1 MSLFNREEVI
11 DQNFTRCVVDEEFPK
26 AKTELYLPQNNIQKT
41 ELISIFESQ
50 VISRHIDIYARELKD
65 KGECF
70 YTIGSSGHEGNAVF
84 GRLFPYSD
92 IAFLHYRSAPFFL
105 ERSRQIPNSTPIH
118 DTALSFMA
126 SSEDPISGGRHKVIG
141 SEKLNIPPQ
150 TSTIASHLPKAVG
163 TAFSIDRAKDLSLS
177 EGKLSNESMVLCSFG
192 DASANHATALSAFN
206 TACWISS
213 QGGHVPIVFI
223 CEDNG
228 TGISVPTD
236 GKWIENN
243 FSNRYGM
250 EYLKADGLHLIDLI
264 IQATKAQ
271 KICRIKRVPIFLH
284 MKTDRLMGHAG
295 SDVEVGYRDIK
306 DIEEDERNDPLTHSA
321 RIMIENSCLTK
332 EEVVSL
338 YEKTRTQVRHVFENA
353 ISRPKLKKVSEVMA
367 SIVSNKHTRTRPKY
381 PSKNLR
387 EKTFGKEF
395 SRTKLPHHM
404 GKLINYALTDI
415 LLQYSNT
422 VVFGEDVAQKGGV
435 YHVTA
440 DLYKQFGVRRVFNSP
455 LDETSI
461 IGFGIGLGHNG
472 FVPIPEI
479 QFLAYLHNAEDQL
492 RGEAATLPFFSEG
505 RFTNPM
511 VLRIPGLA
519 YQKGFGGH
527 FHNDNSL
534 TIFRDIPGLI
544 LAVPSNGSD
553 AAKMLRTSVGQAHEN
568 GRIVIFIEPIALYMT
583 RDLHT
588 EKDGKWVNKYPDIK
602 EEIALGEFK
611 VYGTGRSLT
620 IITYGNGLYL
630 SLKAKK
636 AIESKSKKKIKVID
650 LRWLSPIDFSKL
662 IKAIGSC
669 KKILIVDECRRTG
682 CHGEE
687 IYIKLDQSSK
697 HDLNIKLHA
706 AEDSFIPLGVSAT
719 VTLPSERSILNHAL
733 DLLNE

>member
-11 DQNFTRCVVDEEFPK
+11 DQNFTRCVADEEFPK
-26 AKTELYLPQNNIQKT
+26 AKTELYLSQNNIQKT

-177 EGKLSNESMVLCSFG
+177 EGKLSNESIVLCSFG

-264 IQATKAQ
+264 IQATKAE

-284 MKTDRLMGHAG
+284 MKTVRLMGHAG

-306 DIEEDERNDPLTHSA
+306 DIEEDERNDPLMHSA

-440 DLYKQFGVRRVFNSP
+440 DLYKQFGARRVFNSP

-553 AAKMLRTSVGQAHEN
+553 AVKMLRTSVGQAHEN

-697 HDLNIKLHA
+697 HNLNIKLHA